1 MTYDLRLYLDS
12 YVTNALYIFF
22 ILMIRR
28 PPRSTRTD
36 TLFPYTTLFRAL
48 DAAPA
53 NELVAIRTYRAA
65 MEAGDTAL
73 VDRALGVLER
83 SGVAPQDSALWR
95 LAGAVAAKDDQAAT
109 RAIDDLRRG
118 PLAFTLP
125 ILRARPAAG
134 RKRDPFAA
142 LDAGAAPTCFNSHS
156 AENRA
161 LLRIARGDIHDGL
174 AGF

>member
-1 MTYDLRLYLDS
+1 
-12 YVTNALYIFF
+12 
-22 ILMIRR
+22 MIRR

-36 TLFPYTTLFRAL
+36 TLFPYTTLFRSIKARAADAEGDARRAALGYAAAL

-95 LAGAVAAKDDQAAT
+95 LAGAVAAQDDEAAT

-118 PLAFTLP
+118 PLALP
-125 ILRARPAAG
+125 MQIQRAEEHPSE
-134 RKRDPFAA
+134 
-142 LDAGAAPTCFNSHS
+142 L
-156 AENRA
+156 
-161 LLRIARGDIHDGL
+161 
-174 AGF
+174 

>member
-95 LAGAVAAKDDQAAT
+95 LAGAVAAKDDKAAT

-118 PLAFTLP
+118 PLAFTMP
-125 ILRARPAAG
+125 ILRAWQAAG

-142 LDAGAAPTCFNSHS
+142 LDAGADNPLFKRRSEEHTS
-156 AENRA
+156 ALQSLMRNP
-161 LLRIARGDIHDGL
+161 
-174 AGF
+174 

>member
-1 MTYDLRLYLDS
+1 
-12 YVTNALYIFF
+12 
-22 ILMIRR
+22 MIRR

-36 TLFPYTTLFRAL
+36 TLFPYTTLFRSIKARAADAEGDARRAALGYAAAL

-95 LAGAVAAKDDQAAT
+95 PAGAVAGQADQT
-109 RAIDDLRRG
+109 RLEERRVG
-118 PLAFTLP
+118 EEGGSTGSTRGS
-125 ILRARPAAG
+125 RAP
-134 RKRDPFAA
+134 
-142 LDAGAAPTCFNSHS
+142 
-156 AENRA
+156 
-161 LLRIARGDIHDGL
+161 
-174 AGF
+174 